1 MLKAIKY
8 FEELK
13 SDDYLFAISKCN
25 LKYVRIVLEEE
36 EEGITSE
43 TKNTL
48 MEILEKT
55 DKTCEKKGNWL
66 QQTICKILQS
76 KVLMAGDHSQADRD
90 KAN

>member
-1 MLKAIKY
+1 MLKAIHY

-25 LKYVRIVLEEE
+25 LKYVRIILDEEE
-36 EEGITSE
+36 EEGISID

-55 DKTCEKKGNWL
+55 DKTCEN
-66 QQTICKILQS
+66 
-76 KVLMAGDHSQADRD
+76 
-90 KAN
+90 